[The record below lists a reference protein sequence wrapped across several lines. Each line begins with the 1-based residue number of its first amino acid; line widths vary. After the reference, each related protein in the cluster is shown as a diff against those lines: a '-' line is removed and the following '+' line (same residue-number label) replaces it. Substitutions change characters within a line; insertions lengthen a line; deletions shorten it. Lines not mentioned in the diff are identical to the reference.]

1 MLKRELKINL
11 KSFIIWL
18 LVLIGVFMI
27 AYVMYPFIMS
37 EDTVGML
44 DSMLAQMPPE
54 MVKAFNFDIS
64 SMDTVYGWLKSE
76 GFIFA
81 LLIIS
86 CYGSILG
93 SNILLKEESDKTI
106 EYLHSL
112 PITRKQIV
120 NNKVIAGVI
129 YIFALVLAFML
140 FNFIGLT
147 LSGDFDLLQFIL
159 ISLTPLFPALVLYF
173 ISMYL
178 STYTH
183 KTKKMIGVSLG
194 LVLVSYFLNTLSQMS
209 ENVEFL
215 KYFSIF
221 TLADLRN
228 VITNIELNPVLII
241 ISLVISVCFYI
252 LTLIRYEKKELI

>member
-1 MLKRELKINL
+1 MLKRELKVNF

-18 LVLIGVFMI
+18 SVLAGIFMI

-37 EDTVGML
+37 DETVGML
-44 DSMLAQMPPE
+44 DTMLSQMPPE

-64 SMDTVYGWLKSE
+64 SMDSVYGWLKSE

-86 CYGSILG
+86 CYASVLG
-93 SNILLKEESDKTI
+93 ANILLKEESDKTI

-120 NNKVIAGVI
+120 NNKVISGLI
-129 YIFALVLAFML
+129 YIVATVIVFMI
-140 FNFIGLT
+140 FNFIALT
-147 LSGDFDLLQFIL
+147 LSGDFDKTQFFL
-159 ISLTPLFPALVLYF
+159 ISLTPLFPALVAYF
-173 ISMYL
+173 ISMYFA
-178 STYTH
+178 TYTH
-183 KTKKMIGVSLG
+183 KTKKMIGFSLAI
-194 LVLVSYFLNTLSQMS
+194 VIISYFINTLSSMS

-215 KYFSIF
+215 KYLSIF

-228 VITNIELNPVLII
+228 VIINIEIKPIMII
-241 ISLVISVCFYI
+241 ISILLSIIFYL
-252 LTLIRYEKKELI
+252 LTLNRYSKKEML

>member
-54 MVKAFNFDIS
+54 MIKAFNFDIS

-106 EYLHSL
+106 EYLNSL
-112 PITRKQIV
+112 PITRKKILFDKIV
-120 NNKVIAGVI
+120 SSII
-129 YIFALVLAFML
+129 YIFLHFV
-140 FNFIGLT
+140 
-147 LSGDFDLLQFIL
+147 
-159 ISLTPLFPALVLYF
+159 YF
-173 ISMYL
+173 IS
-178 STYTH
+178 
-183 KTKKMIGVSLG
+183 
-194 LVLVSYFLNTLSQMS
+194 
-209 ENVEFL
+209 
-215 KYFSIF
+215 
-221 TLADLRN
+221 
-228 VITNIELNPVLII
+228 
-241 ISLVISVCFYI
+241 
-252 LTLIRYEKKELI
+252 